1 MGVQKP
7 SGLKLAAINDDHKI
21 AQVWSPARAILKKK
35 NILRARTHHETGS
48 DLREMEVKAKRG
60 SSSLMLKCVDVKV
73 V

>member
-1 MGVQKP
+1 MQKP

-21 AQVWSPARAILKKK
+21 AQVWSPARAILKK

-73 V
+73 D

>member
-1 MGVQKP
+1 MQKP

-21 AQVWSPARAILKKK
+21 GLVPGQGNLKK

-60 SSSLMLKCVDVKV
+60 SSILMLKCVDVKV